1 VSDEHVDSLLQDLA
15 RKPGHDEVKS
25 SIREL
30 LVAEFQADRCEVDF
44 EKRVPEVRGR
54 IDAVL
59 GRTIFEVKSDLA
71 RERSDAERRIPD
83 YLAARKEETGER
95 YVAVVTDGL
104 DWIAYELRA
113 GRLVVLKEWRL
124 DPTSPAGFLGHLKG
138 TLALGSE
145 LAPDAET
152 IRLQLGAESV
162 AFTRA
167 LADLAEAWAEVA
179 ERPTVALKR
188 QLWQQL
194 LRLVYGDDVDDEA
207 LWFQH
212 TFLVIVAKAI
222 AAKILELP
230 TANPAD
236 LLSGQQFVAH
246 GVNGAVESDFFDWIL
261 QAPGGPDLVQRIVRH
276 VARFRLADVDTDV
289 LKVLY
294 ESLIDRA
301 QRHGLGEYYTPD
313 WLAKKIV
320 RRTVSDPLNQRVL
333 DPACGSGT
341 FLFHAVRGFLSAAE
355 KAGMPESERAVRATA
370 LVAGMDI
377 HPVAAIIARV
387 TYLLALG
394 PVLAARAGN
403 ISIPVYVGD
412 AMQLSV
418 KHMLAGEELI
428 VSVPAPPAD
437 EPRGQVATGEKA
449 LRFPEVVCRDPALL
463 DSVVQRMQAH
473 SEQGRNKEAFV
484 AAIRSLGVED
494 EGVLEDLAV
503 TYCLYDELRRS
514 DRNSIWAYVARNLSR
529 PLYLSADARKADVIV
544 GNPPWLA
551 FRHMKKDLQ
560 NRFRELAK
568 GERVYVGGKLATQND
583 LSALFFARA
592 VALYLKRDS
601 RIAFVMPMASLTRG
615 QFEAFRRGSFLSSKV
630 AFDEAWTFDDSVQP
644 LFPVP
649 SCVVFARREY
659 ALAKAMPDSV
669 TAFSGRLPQRDA
681 SEEMADLHLTVTENA
696 PALETAQ
703 YEGGSVYRSAFRQGA
718 TLVPRM
724 LCLVERSAVSRLGG
738 NPAAPLVRS
747 WRSRQE
753 KEPWKSLQGL
763 EGNVEAEF
771 LRPVYLGESIAPFR
785 VLKAFEGVVPV
796 DQNGNV
802 LDSAGASRRGL
813 VHLASWMEN
822 AEATWNA
829 NKTSNLRFADQL
841 DYYGKLRSQFPVSSP
856 RVAFAASGTIPAAAV
871 LRDSIA
877 IIEHAVYWAR
887 LESLEEALYLTT
899 VFNSET
905 ARARVENLQSR
916 GQWGARHFDK
926 VMFNLPIP
934 RFAAQNALHRDLA
947 AAGAQAEQVAAA
959 IDIPETVGFQKARG
973 VIRTALA
980 EAGLSQRIDDLVARL
995 LDGS

>member
-1 VSDEHVDSLLQDLA
+1 MSNERIDSLLQDLA

-30 LVAEFQADRCEVDF
+30 LVAEFKADRVDVYF
-44 EKRVPEVRGR
+44 EEPVPEVRGR

-59 GRTIFEVKSDLA
+59 GRTIFEVKSDLG
-71 RERSDAERRIPD
+71 RERADAERRVPD
-83 YLAARKEETGER
+83 YLAGREGDTGER

-113 GRLVVLKEWRL
+113 GILVTLKEWRL
-124 DPTSPAGFLGHLKG
+124 DPSCPGQFLGHLKG
-138 TLALGSE
+138 TLAVGSE

-162 AFTRA
+162 AFKRA
-167 LADLAEAWAEVA
+167 LADLSDAWEKVA
-179 ERPTVALKR
+179 DRPTAALKR

-194 LRLVYGDDVDDEA
+194 LRLVYGNDIEDEA

-222 AAKILELP
+222 AAKVLELP
-230 TANPAD
+230 TSKPDD

-261 QAPGGPDLVQRIVRH
+261 EAPGGPDLVQRIVRH
-276 VARFRLADVDTDV
+276 VARFRLVDVDTDV

-313 WLAKKIV
+313 WLAKKVV
-320 RRTVSDPLNQRVL
+320 RHTVSDPLNQRVL

-341 FLFHAVRGFLSAAE
+341 FLFHAVKRFLSVAAE
-355 KAGMPESERAVRATA
+355 EGIPEPERAARATT

-394 PVLAARAGN
+394 PVLGSRAAS

-412 AMQLSV
+412 ALQLSV

-428 VSVPAPPAD
+428 VSVPAPPAK

-449 LRFPEVVCRDPALL
+449 LRFPQVVCRDPALL
-463 DSVVQRMQAH
+463 DSVVQRMQDH
-473 SEQGRNKEAFV
+473 SEQGRGVKAFV
-484 AAIRSLGVED
+484 AAVRSLGIAD
-494 EGVLEDLAV
+494 EGVLADLAE
-503 TYCLYDELRRS
+503 TYRLYDELRRT

-529 PLYLSADARKADVIV
+529 PLYLSADTRKADVIV

-551 FRHMKKDLQ
+551 FRHMNKDLQ
-560 NRFRELAK
+560 NRFRELSR
-568 GERVYVGGKLATQND
+568 GERVYVGGKLAAQND

-592 VALYLKRDS
+592 VALYLKRDG
-601 RIAFVMPMASLTRG
+601 RIAFVMPMAALTRG
-615 QFEAFRRGSFLSSKV
+615 QFEAFRNGSFGSSKV
-630 AFDEAWTFDDSVQP
+630 AFDEAWTFDDSVEP

-649 SCVVFARREY
+649 SCVVFARREH
-659 ALAKAMPDSV
+659 ALAKAMPDRV
-669 TAFSGRLPQRDA
+669 TAFSGRLPKRDA
-681 SEEMADLHLTVTENA
+681 SEEMADLHLTITENA

-703 YEGGSVYRSAFRQGA
+703 YEGGSAYRSAFRQGA

-724 LCLVERSAVSRLGG
+724 LCLVERAPVSRLGG

-785 VLKAFEGVVPV
+785 VLRAFEGVIPT

-802 LDSAGASRRGL
+802 LDAAGASRRGL

-822 AEATWNA
+822 AEAAWNA
-829 NKTSNLRFADQL
+829 NKTSDMFLVDRWNYHNELGA
-841 DYYGKLRSQFPVSSP
+841 QFPVPSL
-856 RVAFAASGTIPAAAV
+856 RVAYATSGKIPAAVV
-871 LRDSIA
+871 LADSSA
-877 IIEHAVYWAR
+877 IVESGVYWAK
-887 LESLEEALYLTT
+887 LESLDEARYITT
-899 VFNSET
+899 VLNSET
-905 ARARVENLQSR
+905 ARMRIADFQAR
-916 GQWGARHFDK
+916 GQWGARHFHK

-934 RFAAQNALHRDLA
+934 RFAAQNPLHGDLA
-947 AAGAQAEQVAAA
+947 AAGAEAEQVAAA
-959 IDIPETVGFQKARG
+959 IDIPKTVGFQKARE

-980 EAGLSQRIDDLVARL
+980 EAGLSQQIDDLVTRL